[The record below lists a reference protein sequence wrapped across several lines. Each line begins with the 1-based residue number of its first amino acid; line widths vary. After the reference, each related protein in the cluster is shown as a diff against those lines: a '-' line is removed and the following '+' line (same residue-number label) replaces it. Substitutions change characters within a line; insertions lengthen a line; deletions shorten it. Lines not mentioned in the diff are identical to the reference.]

1 LQDRERN
8 SIEHTPRWALNS
20 LLRSRLGH
28 LACSTGR
35 GGKLLVIPICY
46 AFDGSMIY
54 SAIDEKP
61 KSTEPLALR
70 RVSNIIENPKV
81 CFIVDEYCEDWR
93 RLQYLLVHGT
103 AAVLTEGMDFDAA
116 ISLLRRKY
124 RQYET
129 MRLEGRPIIEIKPMR
144 IVAWR
149 SRDAKVIRRPSA
161 KGI

>member
-1 LQDRERN
+1 LQERERS
-8 SIEHTPRWALNS
+8 SIERTPRWALNS

-28 LACSTGR
+28 LACSTRR
-35 GGKLLVIPICY
+35 GVRLLVIPVCY

-61 KSTEPLALR
+61 KRPEPLALR
-70 RVSNIIENPKV
+70 RVSNIIQNPRV
-81 CFIVDEYCEDWR
+81 CFIVDEYYEDWR
-93 RLQYLLVHGT
+93 RLQYVLVHGT
-103 AAVLTEGMDFDAA
+103 AALLTEGTNFDAA

-124 RQYET
+124 RQYQT
-129 MRLEGRPIIEIKPMR
+129 MRLEVRPIIEIKPLR

-149 SRDAKVIRRPSA
+149 SRDAKVIQKPSA

>member
-1 LQDRERN
+1 MQDRERN

-70 RVSNIIENPKV
+70 RVSNIIQNSRV
-81 CFIVDEYCEDWR
+81 CFIVDAYYEDWR
-93 RLQYLLVHGT
+93 RLQYVLVHGT
-103 AAVLTEGMDFDAA
+103 AVLLTEGRDFDAA
-116 ISLLRRKY
+116 ILLLRRKY
-124 RQYET
+124 RQYKS
-129 MRLEGRPIIEIKPMR
+129 MRLEARPIIEIKPLR

-161 KGI
+161 QGM